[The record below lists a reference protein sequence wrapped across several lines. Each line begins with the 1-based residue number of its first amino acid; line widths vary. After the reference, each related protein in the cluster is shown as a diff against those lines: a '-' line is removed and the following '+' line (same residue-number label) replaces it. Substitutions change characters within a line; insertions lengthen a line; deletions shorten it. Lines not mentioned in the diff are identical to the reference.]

1 MKLTLN
7 PEFYSKKRILQCPKC
22 KKEVEF
28 TFAQLNSTV
37 TCPNYKATIT
47 LVYLNF
53 QVHFFK
59 LFDRFFQFGELFF
72 YRLHLFLDLINVC
85 D

>member
-37 TCPNYKATIT
+37 TCPNCKVPIT
-47 LVYLNF
+47 LKDNITG
-53 QVHFFK
+53 K
-59 LFDRFFQFGELFF
+59 LK
-72 YRLHLFLDLINVC
+72 
-85 D
+85 